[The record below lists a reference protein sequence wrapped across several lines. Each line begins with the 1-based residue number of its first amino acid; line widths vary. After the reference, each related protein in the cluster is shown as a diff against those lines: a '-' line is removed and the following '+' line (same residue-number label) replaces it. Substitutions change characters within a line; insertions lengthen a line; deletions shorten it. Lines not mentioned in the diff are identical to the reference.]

1 MRRSLGSTRMTSS
14 ASSSP
19 TLTISPGVPI
29 GRLDICEMCS
39 SPSTPGSS
47 STKAP
52 KSVRRTTL
60 PVTRE
65 PIG

>member
-1 MRRSLGSTRMTSS
+1 MSV
-14 ASSSP
+14 SSSP
-19 TLTISPGVPI
+19 TLTMSAGEAM

-39 SPSTPGSS
+39 RPSTPGSS

-65 PIG
+65 PMG